1 MKTLLCSL
9 FALLLLNSIQA
20 QPKPK
25 ANPKASINAEMA
37 AEIKALEKEMAKLE
51 ADMKTMTDADELA
64 NAKQELSML
73 RQQLDMLKKMGGM
86 LNNAQS
92 LMQATGMDINAEEL
106 IVPKKNSAKIAAIP
120 ATPAPAAMP
129 AYLQKLQTAIAAKI
143 SAADKAE
150 ADKLLQAGGSNIN
163 AANAAVGLWIGKMP
177 LQALYVMSKAA
188 VADASN
194 PNTLNNYASMLSMA
208 GAEELALPI
217 LQRLNQQYPRNST
230 ILNNIGQAWL
240 GMGDLLK
247 AEPYL
252 DSAIRIYPGHSQA
265 NLAKAKIAESKG
277 NTKAAAE
284 AIQKSIAEAFSNDK
298 LDQLRKFGQRYNG
311 SNLRLPS
318 SMPADAL
325 GLHRFTWPAYP
336 ASVEQSVI
344 LEKEWDKFKEQCR
357 LEMAEL
363 KIKYERTQQQAIE
376 EQQQRNN
383 ALLTYNPFSGA
394 PPPQPLPPFAEAA
407 SIKLRYYIEDKDG
420 GQEYRIKKLS
430 KAMADA
436 MQQGAALDLQRNIE
450 LKAVQEKYDT
460 LIGEGRPN
468 PLEAYCAEY
477 NAVNSK
483 FLAAANPLLERTYK
497 DWLDENLRLLNN
509 EMYYYQ
515 YIQWPIQFEA
525 SKLQAKIFWLGSI
538 SGQPVQFCRLGPF
551 CKAQPETP
559 VASKPL
565 AEFDDIACQYNST
578 MDLGVFQITSNC
590 SRLSG
595 HLKLG
600 PVEYNRK
607 IDVDKDILLAA
618 SLEVTA
624 GVSKGWEKGPVAAE
638 AKAEVRGKLEWNE
651 KQITNWTV
659 TAETG
664 LSVGSNLGYGD
675 KSIDIAGATAQIGM
689 NSGPSLSG
697 RGLLQGVQLK

>member
-1 MKTLLCSL
+1 MKTLLYSL
-9 FALLLLNSIQA
+9 IALLLCYGTQA

-25 ANPKASINAEMA
+25 ASPKASINAEMA
-37 AEIKALEKEMAKLE
+37 AEIKELEKEIAKLE

-73 RQQLDMLKKMGGM
+73 RQQLDLLKKMGGM
-86 LNNAQS
+86 LNNAQG
-92 LMQATGMDINAEEL
+92 LMKAAGVDPDAEEL
-106 IVPKKNSAKIAAIP
+106 IVPKKNPAKIAAIP
-120 ATPAPAAMP
+120 ATPAAAAIP
-129 AYLQKLQTAIAAKI
+129 AYLQKLQVAIAAKI
-143 SAADKAE
+143 SPADKAE
-150 ADKLLQAGGSNIN
+150 ADKLLQAAGSNIN
-163 AANAAVGLWIGKMP
+163 AANAAVGLWMGKMP
-177 LQALYVMSKAA
+177 LQALYIMSKAA

-208 GAEELALPI
+208 GAEQLALPI

-240 GMGDLLK
+240 GMGDVLK
-247 AEPYL
+247 AEQYL
-252 DSAIRIYPGHSQA
+252 DSAVRIYPGHSQA
-265 NLAKAKIAESKG
+265 NLAKANIAESKG
-277 NTKAAAE
+277 NTQAAAE
-284 AIQKSIAEAFSNDK
+284 AIRKSLDESFSNEK
-298 LDQLRKFGQRYNG
+298 ANKLRKYGQRYNG

-318 SMPADAL
+318 NMPADAL

-336 ASVEQSVI
+336 SSVEQSVI
-344 LEKEWDKFKEQCR
+344 LEKEWSKFREQCR
-357 LEMAEL
+357 EESNRL
-363 KIKYERTQQQAIE
+363 KQKYERVQQQALE
-376 EQQQRNN
+376 EQEQRNK
-383 ALLTYNPFSGA
+383 ALLNYNPFSGA

-407 SIKLRYYIEDKDG
+407 SIKLRHYIEDKDG
-420 GQEYRIKKLS
+420 GQEYRIKSLS
-430 KAMADA
+430 EAMAEAVKKVAA
-436 MQQGAALDLQRNIE
+436 MDQQRNID
-450 LKAVQEKYDT
+450 LRAVQEKYDP

-483 FLAAANPLLERTYK
+483 FLAAANPLMESTYK
-497 DWLDENLRLLNN
+497 NWLDENLRRLNN

-515 YIQWPIQFEA
+515 YIQWPTQFEA
-525 SKLQAKIFWLGSI
+525 TKLQAKMFWLSSI
-538 SGQPVQFCRLGPF
+538 ASQLVQFGSMGPF
-551 CKAQPETP
+551 CKAKPETP
-559 VASKPL
+559 VAVKPL
-565 AEFDDIACQYNST
+565 AEFDDIACQYNSS

-595 HLKLG
+595 HIKLG

-607 IDVDKDILLAA
+607 IDMDKDILLAA

-638 AKAEVRGKLEWNE
+638 AKAEVRGKLEWDE

-659 TAETG
+659 TAEAG
-664 LSVGSNLGYGD
+664 VSVGSNLGYGD
-675 KSIDIAGATAQIGM
+675 KSIEIAGATAQIGM